1 MKKIQ
6 ETKKKLAALK
16 PTLKEK
22 FKVERIG
29 LFGSYVKGEQKEES
43 DLDILVE
50 FSEPVGLFQFI
61 ELENFLREELGVKVD
76 LVMRKSL
83 KNRIKERIIKEAI
96 YV

>member
-6 ETKKKLAALK
+6 ETKKKLTALK

-29 LFGSYVKGEQKEES
+29 LFGSYIRGQQKKES

-61 ELENFLREELGVKVD
+61 ELENFLMEELGVKVD

>member
-1 MKKIQ
+1 LI
-6 ETKKKLAALK
+6 TLK

-29 LFGSYVKGEQKEES
+29 IFGSYAKGEQKEES

-50 FSEPVGLFQFI
+50 FSEPVGLFHFI
-61 ELENFLREELGVKVD
+61 ELENFLREKLGVKVD
-76 LVMRKSL
+76 LVMRNNL

>member
-6 ETKKKLAALK
+6 ETKKKLTALK

-29 LFGSYVKGEQKEES
+29 LFGSYIRGEHKEES